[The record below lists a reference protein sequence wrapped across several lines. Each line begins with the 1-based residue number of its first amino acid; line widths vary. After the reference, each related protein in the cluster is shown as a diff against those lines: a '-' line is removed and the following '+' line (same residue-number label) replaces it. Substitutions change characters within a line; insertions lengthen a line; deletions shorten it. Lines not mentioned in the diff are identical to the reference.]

1 MNMTNSIIT
10 RVTLLFIFSA
20 ICFVLFVL
28 YFISSEETSAD
39 NHIEQRYNNIIYT
52 INELAKHGYNI
63 KGIKSYITN
72 MGFFEELDSD
82 ILKKNDVKYY
92 LSYATNEVI
101 SSNMIKI
108 AGHYYISLQSNNSN
122 ENTLY
127 TDYKD
132 TNDYLNYYFIALL
145 GFITLVFFYISVLN
159 SLLPLISLRKEV
171 KKFSNGDMN
180 IKTISN
186 NNDEI
191 GKLSEEFTKA
201 AKTID
206 ETNKARILFLRAIMH
221 ELKTPITKG
230 FLVTEMIDN
239 SKVKSRLNVI
249 FKRINEV
256 INDFARLEAISTK
269 NSKIQKNDFPLTEL
283 LHNVNKMLIIEDERP
298 RSVILDNRTAIIRGD
313 FELMCLSVKNLIDNA
328 VKYSS
333 NKLVNIFV
341 ENNDLV
347 IKNEGKPF
355 KDNLENYFKPF
366 YNDGEKNTSKGLG
379 LGMYIIRNTTEAQGY
394 KLDYKYIQG
403 SHYFYIKDCIITK
416 KQGIK

>member
-10 RVTLLFIFSA
+10 KVTLLFIFSS
-20 ICFVLFVL
+20 ICFVLFVS
-28 YFISSEETSAD
+28 YFISSEKISAD
-39 NHIEQRYNNIIYT
+39 NNIEQRYNNIIYT
-52 INELAKHGYNI
+52 INELIRHGYNMKNI
-63 KGIKSYITN
+63 KTYISS
-72 MGFFEELDSD
+72 MGFYEEIDSD

-92 LSYATNEVI
+92 LSYATNEAV
-101 SSNMIKI
+101 SSNMVKI
-108 AGHYYISLQSNNSN
+108 AGHYYISLQSNKDN
-122 ENTLY
+122 EDILY

-132 TNDYLNYYFIALL
+132 KDDYLNYYFIALL
-145 GFITLVFFYISVLN
+145 GFITLVFFYITVLN

-206 ETNKARILFLRAIMH
+206 EINKARILFLRSIMH

-230 FLVTEMIDN
+230 FLVTEMIDD

-249 FKRINEV
+249 FKRINEI

-269 NSKIQKNDFPLTEL
+269 NAKIEKKDFLLIEL
-283 LHNVNKMLIIEDERP
+283 LQNINKMLIIEDERP
-298 RSVILDNRTAIIRGD
+298 RSVILDNREAIVNGD
-313 FELMCLSVKNLIDNA
+313 FELMSLSVKNLIDNA

-333 NKLVNIFV
+333 NKMVNIFV

-347 IKNEGKPF
+347 IKNDGKPF
-355 KDNLENYFKPF
+355 KDDLENYFKPF

-379 LGMYIIRNTTEAQGY
+379 LGMYIIKNTTEAQGY